1 MNTNTNNEQVLKL
14 EDSIRV
20 TQQILQDKLNEI
32 KMFGMPRSS
41 GSCLQMNRHLDFLRQ
56 NLREDKAKLAELQG
70 IVEQ

>member
-1 MNTNTNNEQVLKL
+1 MNTNTSNEQILKL

-32 KMFGMPRSS
+32 EMFGMPRSPS
-41 GSCLQMNRHLDFLRQ
+41 SCLQMNRHLDFLRQ
-56 NLREDKAKLAELQG
+56 SLKEDKAKLAELQG